1 MAKAVLKSAKT
12 KASVASFVN
21 KQSPQQKKESKT
33 LIKIMREAT
42 GSKPAMWGES
52 LIGFGDVYLKYAS
65 GRELDWFTIGF
76 SPRKNNLSLYVLC
89 ESPLVDSLLKQLGP
103 HKRGKGCLY
112 VRALDIV
119 DVTVL
124 EKIIKLASKFKKGGC
139 V

>member
-12 KASVASFVN
+12 KASVTSFVN
-21 KQSPQQKKESKT
+21 KQSPQQKKDSKT
-33 LIKIMREAT
+33 LIKMMREVT

-52 LIGFGDVYLKYAS
+52 IIGFGDVHLKYAS
-65 GRELDWFTIGF
+65 GRELDWFKIGF

-112 VRALDIV
+112 IRSLDII
-119 DVTVL
+119 DITVL

>member
-1 MAKAVLKSAKT
+1 MAKSVLKSAKT
-12 KASVASFVN
+12 KASVTSFVN
-21 KQSPQQKKESKT
+21 KQSPQQKKDSKT
-33 LIKIMREAT
+33 LIKMMREVT

-52 LIGFGDVYLKYAS
+52 IIGFGDVHLKYAS
-65 GRELDWFTIGF
+65 GRELDWFKIGF

-112 VRALDIV
+112 VRALDII

>member
-33 LIKIMREAT
+33 LIKMMREAT

>member
-12 KASVASFVN
+12 KASVVSFVN
-21 KQSPQQKKESKT
+21 KQSAQQKKDSKA
-33 LIKIMREAT
+33 LIKIMREVT

-52 LIGFGDVYLKYAS
+52 LIGFGDVHLKYAS
-65 GRELDWFTIGF
+65 GRELDWFKIGF

-112 VRALDIV
+112 IRSLDIIEL
-119 DVTVL
+119 TVL

>member
-1 MAKAVLKSAKT
+1 MAKSVLKSAKT
-12 KASVASFVN
+12 KASVTSFVN
-21 KQSPQQKKESKT
+21 KQSPQQKKDSKT
-33 LIKIMREAT
+33 LIKMMREVT

-52 LIGFGDVYLKYAS
+52 IIGFGDVHLKYTS
-65 GRELDWFTIGF
+65 GRELDWFKIGF

-112 VRALDIV
+112 VRALDII

>member
-12 KASVASFVN
+12 KASVTSFVN
-21 KQSPQQKKESKT
+21 KQSPQQKKESKV
-33 LIKIMREAT
+33 LVKIMREVT

-52 LIGFGDVYLKYAS
+52 LIGFGDVHLKYAS
-65 GRELDWFTIGF
+65 GRELDWFKIGF

-89 ESPLVDSLLKQLGP
+89 ESPLVNSLLNQLGP

-112 VRALDIV
+112 IRSLEIIDLS
-119 DVTVL
+119 VL

>member
-1 MAKAVLKSAKT
+1 MAKSVLKSAKT
-12 KASVASFVN
+12 KASVTSFVN
-21 KQSPQQKKESKT
+21 KQSPQQKKDSKT
-33 LIKIMREAT
+33 LIKMMREVT

-52 LIGFGDVYLKYAS
+52 LIGFGDVHLKYAS
-65 GRELDWFTIGF
+65 GRELDWFKIGF

-112 VRALDIV
+112 VRALDII

-124 EKIIKLASKFKKGGC
+124 EKIVKLASKFKKGGC

>member
-21 KQSPQQKKESKT
+21 KQSPQQKKDSKT
-33 LIKIMREAT
+33 LIKMMREAT

-52 LIGFGDVYLKYAS
+52 LIGFGDVCLKYSS

>member
-1 MAKAVLKSAKT
+1 MAKSVLKSAKT
-12 KASVASFVN
+12 KASVTSFVN
-21 KQSPQQKKESKT
+21 KQSPQQKKDSKT
-33 LIKIMREAT
+33 LIKMMREVT

-52 LIGFGDVYLKYAS
+52 IIGFGDVHLKYAS
-65 GRELDWFTIGF
+65 GRELDWFKIGF

-89 ESPLVDSLLKQLGP
+89 ESPLVDPLLKQLGP
-103 HKRGKGCLY
+103 HKKGKVCLY
-112 VRALDIV
+112 VRALDII

>member
-1 MAKAVLKSAKT
+1 MAKSVLKSAKT
-12 KASVASFVN
+12 KASVTSFVN
-21 KQSPQQKKESKT
+21 KQSPQQKKDSKT
-33 LIKIMREAT
+33 LIKLMREVT

-52 LIGFGDVYLKYAS
+52 IIGFGDVHLKYAS
-65 GRELDWFTIGF
+65 GRELDWFKIGF

-89 ESPLVDSLLKQLGP
+89 ESPLVESLLKQLGP
-103 HKRGKGCLY
+103 HKKGKVCLY
-112 VRALDIV
+112 VRALDII

>member
-1 MAKAVLKSAKT
+1 MAKSVLKSAKT
-12 KASVASFVN
+12 KASVTSFVN
-21 KQSPQQKKESKT
+21 KQSPQQKKDSKT
-33 LIKIMREAT
+33 LIKMMREVT

-52 LIGFGDVYLKYAS
+52 LIGFGDVHLKYAS
-65 GRELDWFTIGF
+65 GRELDWFKIGF

-112 VRALDIV
+112 VRALDII
-119 DVTVL
+119 DLTVL

>member
-12 KASVASFVN
+12 KASVTTFVN
-21 KQSPQQKKESKT
+21 KQSSQQKKDSKT
-33 LIKIMREAT
+33 LIKMMREVT

-52 LIGFGDVYLKYAS
+52 IIGFGDVHLKYAS
-65 GRELDWFTIGF
+65 GRELDWFKIGF

-103 HKRGKGCLY
+103 HKKGKVCLY
-112 VRALDIV
+112 VRALDII

>member
-1 MAKAVLKSAKT
+1 MAKALLKSAKT
-12 KASVASFVN
+12 KASVTAFVN
-21 KQSPQQKKESKT
+21 AQDSQQKKDCKSI
-33 LIKIMREAT
+33 IKMMRDIT

-52 LIGFGDVYLKYAS
+52 LIGFGDVHLKYAS
-65 GRELDWFTIGF
+65 GRELDWFKVGF

-112 VRALDIV
+112 VRALDII
-119 DVTVL
+119 DLTVL

>member
-1 MAKAVLKSAKT
+1 MAKSVLKSAKT
-12 KASVASFVN
+12 KASVTSFVN
-21 KQSPQQKKESKT
+21 KQSPQQKKDSKT
-33 LIKIMREAT
+33 LIKLMREVT

-52 LIGFGDVYLKYAS
+52 IIGFGDVHLKYAS
-65 GRELDWFTIGF
+65 GRELDWFKIGF

-103 HKRGKGCLY
+103 HKKGKVCLY
-112 VRALDIV
+112 VRALDII

>member
-12 KASVASFVN
+12 KASVTSFVN
-21 KQSPQQKKESKT
+21 KQSPQQKKDSKT
-33 LIKIMREAT
+33 LIKMMREVT

-52 LIGFGDVYLKYAS
+52 LIGFGDVHLKYAS
-65 GRELDWFTIGF
+65 GRELDWFKIGF

-89 ESPLVDSLLKQLGP
+89 ESPLVDSLLKQLGS

-112 VRALDIV
+112 VRSLDII
-119 DVTVL
+119 DLTVL
-124 EKIIKLASKFKKGGC
+124 EKIIKLASNFKKGGC

>member
-12 KASVASFVN
+12 KASVTSFVN

-33 LIKIMREAT
+33 LIKMMREAT

-76 SPRKNNLSLYVLC
+76 SPRKNNLSIYVLC
-89 ESPLVDSLLKQLGP
+89 ESPLVDPLLNQLGP

-112 VRALDIV
+112 IRSLDII
-119 DVTVL
+119 DLTVL

>member
-1 MAKAVLKSAKT
+1 MVKAVLKSAKT

-21 KQSPQQKKESKT
+21 KLSAVQKKNSKT
-33 LIKIMREAT
+33 LIKMMREVT

-52 LIGFGDVYLKYAS
+52 LIGFGDVHLKYAS
-65 GRELDWFTIGF
+65 GRELDWFKIGF

-89 ESPLVDSLLKQLGP
+89 ESPLVDPLLNQLGP

-112 VRALDIV
+112 IRSLDII
-119 DVTVL
+119 DITVL

>member
-1 MAKAVLKSAKT
+1 MAKSVLKSAKT
-12 KASVASFVN
+12 KASVTSFVN
-21 KQSPQQKKESKT
+21 KQSPQQKKDSKT
-33 LIKIMREAT
+33 LIKMMREVT

-52 LIGFGDVYLKYAS
+52 IIGFGDVHLKYTS
-65 GRELDWFTIGF
+65 GRELDWFKIGF

-112 VRALDIV
+112 VRALDII

-124 EKIIKLASKFKKGGC
+124 EKIVKLASKFKKGGC

>member
-1 MAKAVLKSAKT
+1 MAKSVLKSAKT
-12 KASVASFVN
+12 KASVTSFVN
-21 KQSPQQKKESKT
+21 KQSPQQKKDSKT
-33 LIKIMREAT
+33 LIKMMREVT

-52 LIGFGDVYLKYAS
+52 IIGFGDVHLKYAS
-65 GRELDWFTIGF
+65 GRELDWFKIGF

-89 ESPLVDSLLKQLGP
+89 ESPLVESLLKQLGP
-103 HKRGKGCLY
+103 HKKGKVCLY
-112 VRALDIV
+112 VRALDII

>member
-33 LIKIMREAT
+33 LIKMMREAT

-65 GRELDWFTIGF
+65 GRELDWFTNGF

>member
-12 KASVASFVN
+12 KASVTTFVN
-21 KQSPQQKKESKT
+21 KQSSQQKKDSKT
-33 LIKIMREAT
+33 LIKMMREVT

-52 LIGFGDVYLKYAS
+52 IIGFGDVHLKYAS
-65 GRELDWFTIGF
+65 GRELDWFKIGF

-112 VRALDIV
+112 VRALDII